1 MDPEDLDALA
11 AQAAVQKI
19 RDFLTGI
26 KSDVGIDNF
35 VEVVGADLLTYSD
48 PHPSRNCEQMAAD
61 LRRFVR
67 PRMVAP
73 QRYV

>member
-11 AQAAVQKI
+11 AQAAEQKI

-35 VEVVGADLLTYSD
+35 VEGSA
-48 PHPSRNCEQMAAD
+48 RIRW
-61 LRRFVR
+61 RRGC
-67 PRMVAP
+67 
-73 QRYV
+73 